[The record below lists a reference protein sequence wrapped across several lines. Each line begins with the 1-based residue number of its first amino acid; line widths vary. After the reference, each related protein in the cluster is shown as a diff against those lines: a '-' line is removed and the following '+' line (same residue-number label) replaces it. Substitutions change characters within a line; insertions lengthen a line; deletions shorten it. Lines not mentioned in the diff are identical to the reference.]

1 MRSGLD
7 AVVRSGAPQD
17 VATSVPLGWALAL
30 LAYAV
35 LLYAN
40 ILSARATLWLTY
52 FAWTAAS
59 LIAALATW
67 RTSRR
72 LTGKRRIA
80 WTLFALACFGW
91 FLGQV
96 AWDWDQL
103 VQRQSSAP
111 GAADYGYT
119 AFGLLFIAGLY
130 YLSATQSARK
140 LNPQRAANLGLIV
153 CMLMVVLIAMVLE
166 PALRTPAPDF
176 VVAISVFEALAV
188 TAAFVVA
195 IYFLWSYNWDTDLLP
210 LILLAAALFVHAIAG
225 LLHANTLIADRFDSS
240 RLLDV
245 AWIAAFGLQHWAAV
259 EQAHVEA
266 RRAAHIDRWEG
277 HGWIEALVPSSLLLF
292 IAVIAI
298 AFVEDLSPRAI
309 VLNAA
314 LLAVFALLLAF
325 REVWLHSRGL
335 LLKTRLQRSNTQLE
349 SAREQLRR
357 SSDELLEMERN
368 TRFTARAGGV
378 GLWDWDLRTD
388 RIHYSPEWKGQLG
401 YEELELSDDP
411 QEWRTRLHPDD
422 AESVNASLQRYLEH
436 PAGEY
441 TAELRLRHRDGSYRW
456 FLGRGTVHLD
466 RHGVPVRMLGV
477 QLDITE
483 RKQFEGALRDSEARY
498 RELAA
503 VLEQRVAER
512 TADLQEAYREARSF
526 SYAVAHD
533 LKAPLRA
540 IDSFSHLLYDSRG
553 SNLTPAEQ
561 DYVRRLRRAAMRM
574 ASLIDGLLDYSRM
587 EHREVHLGDLE
598 LCDFVSELVA
608 HRQEEIT
615 ARSVEVATAVPAVLS
630 VRADREGLEVV
641 LRNLLD
647 NALKFTSTVPRAQIE
662 IGARRERHS
671 AVLWVKDNGIGFE
684 QTYHDQIF
692 EIFQRLHRTEEYE
705 GTGIGLALARKAT
718 QRMRGRI
725 WAESRLGSG
734 ATFFV
739 ELPLSYDLER

>member
-1 MRSGLD
+1 
-7 AVVRSGAPQD
+7 
-17 VATSVPLGWALAL
+17 VPLAWAFAL
-30 LAYAV
+30 LAYGI

-40 ILSARATLWLTY
+40 VLSARGIHWLTY

-67 RTSRR
+67 RTSRQ

-91 FLGQV
+91 FLGQLV
-96 AWDWDQL
+96 WNWEQL
-103 VQRQSSAP
+103 VRLQTPVPST
-111 GAADYGYT
+111 ADYGYIS
-119 AFGLLFIAGLY
+119 FGLLFIGGLY
-130 YLSATQSARK
+130 VLSATQTARK
-140 LNPQRAANLGLIV
+140 LNPQRAANLGLII

-166 PALRTPAPDF
+166 PALRTPAPDY
-176 VVAISVFEALAV
+176 VVAVSVFEALAF

-195 IYFLWSYNWDTDLLP
+195 VYFLWSYNWDTDLLP
-210 LILLAAALFVHAIAG
+210 FILLASALFAHAIGG

-240 RLLDV
+240 RLLNI

-266 RRAAHIDRWEG
+266 QRAANITRWEG

-298 AFVEDLSPRAI
+298 TFVDDLSPRAI

-325 REVWLHSRGL
+325 REVWLHLRGL

-357 SSDELLEMERN
+357 SSDELLEMQRN

-378 GLWDWDLRTD
+378 GLWDWDLKSD
-388 RIHYSPEWKGQLG
+388 RIHYSPEWKRQIG
-401 YEELELSDDP
+401 YEEFELSDDP

-422 AESVNASLQRYLEH
+422 AEAVNATLKRYLEQ

-441 TAELRLRHRDGSYRW
+441 TTELRLRHRDGSYRW
-456 FLGRGTVHLD
+456 FLGRGTMHLD
-466 RHGVPVRMLGV
+466 RHGVPIRMLGV

-483 RKQFEGALRDSEARY
+483 RKQFEVALRDSEARY

-503 VLEQRVAER
+503 ALEQRVTER
-512 TADLQEAYREARSF
+512 TADLQDAYREARSF

-540 IDSFSHLLYDSRG
+540 IDSFSHLLCDSRG
-553 SNLTPAEQ
+553 SNLTATEQ
-561 DYVRRLRRAAMRM
+561 DYVMRVRRAAMRM

-598 LCDFVSELVA
+598 LSSFVSELVA
-608 HRQEEIT
+608 HRQDEIS
-615 ARSVEVATAVPAVLS
+615 ARGVTVETTVPAALS

-647 NALKFTSTVPRAQIE
+647 NALKFTGTVPQASIE

-671 AVLWVKDNGIGFE
+671 AVLWVKDNGIGFD
-684 QTYHDQIF
+684 QGYHDQIF
-692 EIFQRLHRTEEYE
+692 EIFQRLHRAEEYD

-734 ATFFV
+734 ATFFL
-739 ELPLSYDLER
+739 ELPLA